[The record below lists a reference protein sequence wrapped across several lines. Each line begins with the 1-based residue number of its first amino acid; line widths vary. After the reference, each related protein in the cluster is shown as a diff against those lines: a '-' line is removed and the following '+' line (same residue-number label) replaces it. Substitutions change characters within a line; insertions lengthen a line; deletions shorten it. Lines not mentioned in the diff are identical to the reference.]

1 MRLILLNILVA
12 LGVTALI
19 LILWG
24 AVAMIAYKR
33 SGDRKVGCSGPTVDE
48 RGVAVC
54 CKGDKVCDEAET
66 HMNLQGK
73 Q

>member
-19 LILWG
+19 LILWC
-24 AVAMIAYKR
+24 AVAIVSYKR
-33 SGDRKVGCSGPTVDE
+33 SGGRKVGCSGPTVDK

-66 HMNLQGK
+66 HMNLLGK

>member
-1 MRLILLNILVA
+1 MGVILLNILVA
-12 LGVTALI
+12 LGVTALM
-19 LILWG
+19 LVVWG

-33 SGDRKVGCSGPTVDE
+33 SGDRKIGCSGPTVDE

-66 HMNLQGK
+66 YMNHRGK
-73 Q
+73 R